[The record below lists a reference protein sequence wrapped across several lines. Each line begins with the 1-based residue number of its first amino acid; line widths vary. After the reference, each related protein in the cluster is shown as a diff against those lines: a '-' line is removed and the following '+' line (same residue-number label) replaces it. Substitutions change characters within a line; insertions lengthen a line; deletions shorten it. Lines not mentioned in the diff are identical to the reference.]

1 MAAKQRAPR
10 RRSESEWRA
19 IVERFE
25 RSGMPATLFCRRAG
39 ISQKTLRFWRWKLRR
54 SNSAKSPGPAE
65 FVEMRPSLVSLV
77 RPSDVGPLPFNRQ
90 SFRWAID
97 VIFPD
102 GTSARMGG

>member
-1 MAAKQRAPR
+1 MAVKQRAPR

-25 RSGMPATLFCRRAG
+25 RSGMTATRFCRDAG
-39 ISQKTLRFWRWKLRR
+39 VSVKTLRFWRWKLRR
-54 SNSAKSPGPAE
+54 SNSVDSTRLTE
-65 FVEMRPSLVSLV
+65 FVEMRPATVPLARL
-77 RPSDVGPLPFNRQ
+77 SDIGPLPF
-90 SFRWAID
+90 SSTFRWTID

>member
-1 MAAKQRAPR
+1 MAVKQRAPR

-25 RSGMPATLFCRRAG
+25 RSGMTATAFCRKSKIRLN
-39 ISQKTLRFWRWKLRR
+39 SLRFWRWKLRR
-54 SNSAKSPGPAE
+54 SNSVDSTGLTE
-65 FVEMRPSLVSLV
+65 FVEMRPAVPLA
-77 RPSDVGPLPFNRQ
+77 RPSDIGPLPF
-90 SFRWAID
+90 SHTFRRTID